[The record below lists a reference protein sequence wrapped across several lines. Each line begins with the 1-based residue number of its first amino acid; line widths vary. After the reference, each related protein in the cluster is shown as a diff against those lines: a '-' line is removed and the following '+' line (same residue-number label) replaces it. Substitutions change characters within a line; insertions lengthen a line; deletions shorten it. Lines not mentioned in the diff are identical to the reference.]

1 MTDKS
6 RRDVLRTLGGVA
18 VVGGLAGCSSNQSGS
33 GGSAGGESTAT
44 ATETPMSTST
54 EMETETESETATEE
68 SATAML
74 RVAHLS
80 PDAPNVD
87 VLVDGSAVLE
97 DVPFGAVSSYLDV
110 PVGTRTV
117 TITAAGDPSTVAFEG
132 DLDVPEGAFT
142 VAAVGDL
149 AEETF
154 QPLVLSDENTV
165 PADDTARVRVVHA
178 SPDAPAVDITADGS
192 ALFDGVSYQDA
203 GYTEVPAGTYTLN
216 VRGDTDSNDGEAVA
230 SFDVELNGG
239 TVYTVFAAGYLSP
252 DDEPAGTS
260 FQPIATADAG
270 AGGGGI
276 VQDMGDGGMGGMDGV
291 SLRVAHLSPDAPNVD
306 VLVDGSAVLEDVPFG
321 AVSDYLSLS
330 AGSHQ
335 VTIRAAG
342 DSSTVVFDQSLD
354 LEAGAYTAAALGELA
369 EDAENGFTVQLFT
382 DDISAPASDT
392 SRLTLVHASPDAP
405 AVDVTVESSGDVL
418 VDGAA
423 FGDAATVEV
432 PAGSYTLEVR
442 GDTESNDGDVVTT
455 FDVTVEGG
463 TAYTAFA
470 QGYLTPDDEPA
481 SASFD
486 LGVVANN

>member
-18 VVGGLAGCSSNQSGS
+18 VVGGLAGCSSNQDGS
-33 GGSAGGESTAT
+33 GGSAGGEAT
-44 ATETPMSTST
+44 ATETPMST
-54 EMETETESETATEE
+54 EMDTETETETATEE
-68 SATAML
+68 QAMAML

-87 VLVDGSAVLE
+87 VSVDGSVVLE
-97 DVPFGAVSSYLDV
+97 DVAFGAVSSYLEV

-117 TITAAGDPSTVAFEG
+117 TIAAAGDPSTVAFEG
-132 DLDVPEGAFT
+132 DLDVTEGAFT
-142 VAAVGDL
+142 VAAVGEL

-154 QPLVLSDENTV
+154 QPLVLSDDNTV

-178 SPDAPAVDITADGS
+178 SPDAPAVDVTAGGN
-192 ALFDGVSYQDA
+192 ALFDGVSYQGS
-203 GYTEVPAGTYTLN
+203 GYAEVPAGTYTLN
-216 VRGDTDSNDGEAVA
+216 VRGDTESNDGDAVA

-252 DDEPAGTS
+252 DDEPAETA
-260 FQPIATADAG
+260 FQPIATVDAG

-276 VQDMGDGGMGGMDGV
+276 VQGMDEDGMGSMDGDV

-330 AGSHQ
+330 AGSYQ
-335 VTIRAAG
+335 VTIQAAG
-342 DSSTVVFDQSLD
+342 DASTVVFDQSLD
-354 LEAGAYTAAALGELA
+354 LEPGAYTAAALGEL
-369 EDAENGFTVQLFT
+369 EEGAENGFTVQLFSDGT
-382 DDISAPASDT
+382 SAPESDT

-405 AVDVTVESSGDVL
+405 AVDVTVESTGDVL

-463 TAYTAFA
+463 MAYTAFA
-470 QGYLTPDDEPA
+470 QGYLTPDDEPT
-481 SASFD
+481 SAGFD
-486 LGVVANN
+486 LGVVTNN

>member
-18 VVGGLAGCSSNQSGS
+18 VVGGLAGCSSSQDGSSG
-33 GGSAGGESTAT
+33 
-44 ATETPMSTST
+44 ATETATPEPTETST
-54 EMETETESETATEE
+54 MTETETETATPEPETA
-68 SATAML
+68 SL

-80 PDAPNVD
+80 PDAPAVD
-87 VLVDGSAVLE
+87 VSVDGSTVLE
-97 DVPFGAVSSYLDV
+97 GVSFGAVSAYLDV

-117 TITAAGDPSTVAFEG
+117 QIAVADDPSTVAFEG
-132 DLDVPEGAFT
+132 DLDVTEGAFT
-142 VAAVGDL
+142 VAAVGEL

-154 QPLVLSDENTV
+154 EPLVLSDDNTV

-178 SPDAPAVDITADGS
+178 SPDAPAVDITAGGD
-192 ALFDGVSYQDA
+192 ALFDGVAYGES
-203 GYTEVPAGTYTLN
+203 GYVEVPANTYTLN
-216 VRGDTDSNDGEAVA
+216 VRGDTESNDGESVA
-230 SFDVELNGG
+230 SFDVELVGG
-239 TVYTVFAAGYLSP
+239 TVYTIFAAGYLSP
-252 DDEPAGTS
+252 DDEPADTAFG
-260 FQPIATADAG
+260 PIPGVDAG

-276 VQDMGDGGMGGMDGV
+276 VQSGGGMDSMDGV

-330 AGSHQ
+330 AGSYQ
-335 VTIRAAG
+335 VSIQAAG
-342 DSSTVVFDQSLD
+342 DPDTVVFDQSLD
-354 LEAGAYTAAALGELA
+354 LQPGAYTAAAVGELDS
-369 EDAENGFTVQLFT
+369 EAENGFAVELLT
-382 DDISAPASDT
+382 DDTSAPADDT
-392 SRLTLVHASPDAP
+392 ARIRLLHASPDAP

-423 FGDAATVEV
+423 FGDTATVEV

-463 TAYTAFA
+463 RAYTAVA
-470 QGYLTPDDEPA
+470 QGYLSPDDEPA
-481 SASFD
+481 DAGFD
-486 LGVVANN
+486 LNVVADN